1 MEKLPNFD
9 QNLLE
14 KLLNFVIDILS
25 FMFDMAFICRANMD
39 IYLLDFSTPREE
51 SFRSSLPPPSPP
63 WLNRSNIDFIIIRR
77 RSHRLIV
84 MASCPQK
91 IEKWT

>member
-1 MEKLPNFD
+1 
-9 QNLLE
+9 
-14 KLLNFVIDILS
+14 
-25 FMFDMAFICRANMD
+25 MFDMAFICHANMD

-63 WLNRSNIDFIIIRR
+63 WLNRSNIDFTIIRR